1 MERERLLSR
10 LRRIEETFELR
21 DPQDRVAI
29 IEGLGSDDED
39 LREVAKEAAAGAMV
53 DELCEDL
60 LKLLADGAAPDET
73 RGDAAIALGP
83 ALEVCHYEGF
93 EDLDPEEMPL
103 TEGMFDKAKAALE
116 AAYASESTP
125 VLVRRRALEAA
136 VRAPSEWQNEA
147 IRSAWESDDSEW
159 RLTAV
164 FCMGQVEGF
173 RDQLVEAM
181 ASEDIDLRCEAIFA
195 AAEAEIEEA
204 AAEVIKLA
212 QDATMEKDVR
222 LAAIH
227 ALGAIAPEGAP
238 EALEKLAE
246 DEDEEV
252 AEMAQEA
259 LDMLLLDDFD
269 DEDFDFDDD
278 EFDDDDDDDEFDDD
292 EDFDDDDD
300 DAPKKKK

>member
-21 DPQDRVAI
+21 DPQDRAAI
-29 IEGLGSDDED
+29 IEGLSADDED
-39 LREVAKEAAAGAMV
+39 VREAAKEAAAGAMV
-53 DELCEDL
+53 DELCSDL
-60 LKLLADGAAPDET
+60 LALIENQGASEES

-93 EDLDPEEMPL
+93 EEEPEEMPL
-103 TEGMFDKAKAALE
+103 TEAMFEKAEGVLKKVYHDAGA
-116 AAYASESTP
+116 P
-125 VLVRRRALEAA
+125 MLVRRRALEAA
-136 VRAPSEWQNEA
+136 VRSPRDWQQGA
-147 IRSAWESDDSEW
+147 IRSSWQSGDVDW

-173 RDQLVEAM
+173 RAELIEAM

-204 AAEVIKLA
+204 GPQVIALA
-212 QDATMEKDVR
+212 RSHDVDKDVR
-222 LAAIH
+222 LAAIQ

-238 EALEKLAE
+238 EALEALAD
-246 DEDEEV
+246 DEDPDV

-259 LDMLLLDDFD
+259 LDTLLLGDEDFD
-269 DEDFDFDDD
+269 DEDFDFDYDD
-278 EFDDDDDDDEFDDD
+278 EDDDEDDDEKADDDDEKADD
-292 EDFDDDDD
+292 ED
-300 DAPKKKK
+300 PKKS